1 MGRKTIELQHISKSY
16 GDRTLISDFTYSALR
31 NDRLGIVGE
40 NGCGKSTLLKII
52 QGLVAPDTG
61 SVAIGDT
68 IQIGYFAQECREL
81 EEVSQN
87 EKVIDY
93 IRDTAEFI
101 ETSTGTASASQ
112 MLERF
117 LFTGAMQ
124 WTPIYKLS
132 GGEKRRLY
140 LLKVLMTAPN
150 VLILDE
156 PTNDLDIATLTI
168 LEDFLNSF
176 QGIVITVSHDRYF
189 LDNVADRILAF
200 EAGGVIRQYDGNY
213 SDYLEK
219 SGYVPGNLRKN
230 PEESPTLG
238 QKPQASAKDTWKVK
252 EERPKFSYKE
262 QREYDTIED
271 EIGSLEERLSEI
283 DAAMLEHASNYGR
296 LNELTQEKE
305 ALEEELLVKMERWE
319 YLSELAE
326 RIEEYKKNK

>member
-1 MGRKTIELQHISKSY
+1 
-16 GDRTLISDFTYSALR
+16 
-31 NDRLGIVGE
+31 
-40 NGCGKSTLLKII
+40 
-52 QGLVAPDTG
+52 
-61 SVAIGDT
+61 
-68 IQIGYFAQECREL
+68 
-81 EEVSQN
+81 
-87 EKVIDY
+87 
-93 IRDTAEFI
+93 
-101 ETSTGTASASQ
+101 
-112 MLERF
+112 
-117 LFTGAMQ
+117 
-124 WTPIYKLS
+124 
-132 GGEKRRLY
+132 
-140 LLKVLMTAPN
+140 
-150 VLILDE
+150 
-156 PTNDLDIATLTI
+156 